1 MTRIV
6 VIAKAS
12 QAVLKDTQASK
23 INLMQPSYVQV
34 AISEEDVASLTRS
47 GNNCIIIL
55 KNGQK
60 IIIENLVV
68 FQKVC

>member
-1 MTRIV
+1 MSRIV

-12 QAVLKDTQASK
+12 QTVLKDTQASK

-34 AISEEDVASLTRS
+34 AISKEDVASLTRS